1 MERRLRQLSN
11 TRMSNTSTQEYFW
24 ALARAPDLHW
34 NIRQLVTSSN
44 NRAQQAIK
52 VPDENSATALE
63 HICMACYGTRLS
75 RLSLS
80 RTLDDRKTAKR
91 DISN

>member
-1 MERRLRQLSN
+1 MAVIVI
-11 TRMSNTSTQEYFW
+11 W

-34 NIRQLVTSSN
+34 NVHQLVTSSN
-44 NRAQQAIK
+44 NSIQHTIK
-52 VPDENSATALE
+52 VPDELSARALK

-80 RTLDDRKTAKR
+80 RLSTTEKQQNVTFLIEYNSRTV
-91 DISN
+91 